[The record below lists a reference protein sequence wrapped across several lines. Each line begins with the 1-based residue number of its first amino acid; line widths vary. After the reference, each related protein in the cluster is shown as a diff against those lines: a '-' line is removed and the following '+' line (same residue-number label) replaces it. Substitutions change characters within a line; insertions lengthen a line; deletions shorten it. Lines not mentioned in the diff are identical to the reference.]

1 MNIKREKQIDD
12 LFVSAFNNNNVFT
25 GAAFAFS
32 LKEKAN
38 YKRTVKWYGNAE
50 ITPEIKKLNKQY
62 FFDLASLTKSLTTVP
77 LLLILFNKGILSEI
91 TQLKDIFSNCPSDK
105 KEIQIRELMSHCA
118 GFPAH
123 KEYYNTIIKRKKTE
137 RKLFLLNEILQEKL
151 ISKPGEQFCYSD
163 IGFMLLGLII
173 ETVTGKT
180 ISELTHSFIYS
191 PLGLEND
198 LIFPCSI
205 KNDTRLFVST
215 EKCLWSGK
223 MLSGEVHDDNCRAVG
238 GQTGH
243 AGLFG
248 TITGVVTLCEQLLDQ
263 WQGRSEHPF
272 YTCEQLSHILQR
284 VGKST
289 WTMGFNMVSEEGSSS
304 GKYFSNKTVGH
315 LGFTGTS
322 FWIDPVKDCVAVL
335 LTNRVHPNRNN
346 WNIRKF
352 RPIFHDLLMET
363 A

>member
-1 MNIKREKQIDD
+1 MNNKRVKQIDG
-12 LFVSAFNNNNVFT
+12 LFAKGLNDNVFS
-25 GAAFAFS
+25 GGAFAFS
-32 LKEKAN
+32 LREKTN
-38 YKRTVKWYGNAE
+38 YKRTLKWYGNAE
-50 ITPEIKKLNKQY
+50 ITPEIKKLTKLY
-62 FFDLASLTKSLTTVP
+62 FFDLASLTKPLTTVP
-77 LLLILFNKGILSEI
+77 LLLTLFNKGILSEI

-123 KEYYNTIIKRKKTE
+123 KEYYKEIVTRKKIE
-137 RKLFLLNEILQEKL
+137 RKTFLLNLILQEKL
-151 ISKPGEQFCYSD
+151 ISKPSEYFCYSD

-180 ISELTHSFIYS
+180 INELSQSFVYG
-191 PLGLEND
+191 PLGLENM
-198 LIFPCSI
+198 LFFPCSL
-205 KNDTRLFVST
+205 KKDTELFVST

-223 MLSGEVHDDNCRAVG
+223 MLSGEVHDDNCRVVG

-248 TITGVVTLCEQLLDQ
+248 TITGVISLCEQLLDQ

-272 YTCEQLSHILQR
+272 YTCEQLNHVLQR
-284 VGKST
+284 VGEST
-289 WTMGFNMVSEEGSSS
+289 WTMGFNMVSKEGSSS
-304 GKYFSNKTVGH
+304 GRYFSDKSVGH

-335 LTNRVHPNRNN
+335 LTNRVHPSRDNL
-346 WNIRKF
+346 NIREF
-352 RPIFHDLLMET
+352 RPAFHDLLMQE
-363 A
+363 